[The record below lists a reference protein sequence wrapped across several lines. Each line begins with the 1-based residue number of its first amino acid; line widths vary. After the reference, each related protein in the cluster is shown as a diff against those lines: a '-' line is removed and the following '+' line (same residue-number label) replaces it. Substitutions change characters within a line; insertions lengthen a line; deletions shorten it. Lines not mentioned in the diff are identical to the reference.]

1 VLFGYNATVATLM
14 GVPANHES
22 DFFVMTQKQYAA
34 LVEAG
39 ENSLI
44 TMVKALNDGILG
56 HPVLAQVSCTR

>member
-1 VLFGYNATVATLM
+1 MPM
-14 GVPANHES
+14 GVPANHEG
-22 DFFVMTQKQYAA
+22 DFFVMIQKQYAA

-56 HPVLAQVSCTR
+56 HPFFPQVSFTR

>member
-1 VLFGYNATVATLM
+1 M

-44 TMVKALNDGILG
+44 TMVTALNDGILG
-56 HPVLAQVSCTR
+56 HPVLAQVSFTR

>member
-1 VLFGYNATVATLM
+1 M

-22 DFFVMTQKQYAA
+22 DLFVMTQKQYAA

-56 HPVLAQVSCTR
+56 HPVLAQVSFTR

>member
-1 VLFGYNATVATLM
+1 MLFGYNATVATLM

-22 DFFVMTQKQYAA
+22 DLFVMTQKQYAA

-39 ENSLI
+39 ENPLS

-56 HPVLAQVSCTR
+56 HLVLAQVSFTR

>member
-1 VLFGYNATVATLM
+1 M

-34 LVEAG
+34 LVEVG

-44 TMVKALNDGILG
+44 TMVIAPNDGILG
-56 HPVLAQVSCTR
+56 HPVLAQVSFTR

>member
-1 VLFGYNATVATLM
+1 VLFGYNTTVATLM

-34 LVEAG
+34 LVEVG

-44 TMVKALNDGILG
+44 TMVIAPNDGILG
-56 HPVLAQVSCTR
+56 HPVLAQVSFTR